1 MSSPIRR
8 FVLTEKALMLAEREN
23 KITLIVDRSATK
35 KTIKDEVERLYGV
48 KVSYVNTMITPRGE
62 KKAVVKLAPEH
73 NAFDLLSRL
82 GLL

>member
-35 KTIKDEVERLYGV
+35 KAIRDEVERLYGV
-48 KVSYVNTMITPRGE
+48 KVDYVNVMITPRGE
-62 KKAVVKLAPEH
+62 KKAIVKLGPES

>member
-1 MSSPIRR
+1 MIKR

-23 KITLIVDRSATK
+23 KLTVIVDRSANRK
-35 KTIKDEVERLYGV
+35 AVREAMEKLYGV
-48 KVSYVNTMITPRGE
+48 KVAGVNVMITPRGE
-62 KKAVVKLAPEH
+62 KKAIVKLAPES

>member
-1 MSSPIRR
+1 MIRR

-23 KITLIVDRSATK
+23 KITIIVDRSDNK
-35 KTIKDEVERLYGV
+35 KVIKDEFEKLYGV
-48 KVSYVNTMITPRGE
+48 KVQYVNTMITTRGE
-62 KKAVVKLAPEH
+62 KKAVVKLSPEH

>member
-1 MSSPIRR
+1 MIRR

-23 KITLIVDRSATK
+23 KITIVVDRGDTK
-35 KTIKDEVERLYGV
+35 RAVKEEFERLYGV
-48 KVSYVNTMITPRGE
+48 KVEYVNTMITPRGE
-62 KKAVVKLAPEH
+62 KKAIVKLSPEH

>member
-23 KITLIVDRSATK
+23 KITLIVDRSATRK
-35 KTIKDEVERLYGV
+35 AVRDEVERLYGV
-48 KVSYVNTMITPRGE
+48 KVDYVNIIITPKGE
-62 KKAVVKLAPEH
+62 KKAVVKLRPEN

>member
-1 MSSPIRR
+1 MIRR

-23 KITLIVDRSATK
+23 KITIIVDRSDNK
-35 KTIKDEVERLYGV
+35 KVIKDEFEKLYGV
-48 KVSYVNTMITPRGE
+48 KVQYVNTMITPRGE
-62 KKAVVKLAPEH
+62 KKAVVKLSPEH